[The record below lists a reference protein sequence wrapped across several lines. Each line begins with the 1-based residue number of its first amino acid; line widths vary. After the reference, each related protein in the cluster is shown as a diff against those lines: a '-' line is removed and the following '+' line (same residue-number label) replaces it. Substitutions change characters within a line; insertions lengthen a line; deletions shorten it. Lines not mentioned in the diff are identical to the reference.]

1 MAQTKRF
8 IWKYII
14 ICVILFLMSGCQK
27 QEIQRI
33 DDSRYIVDK
42 QMILILC
49 EDLEAGSEYTDI
61 LNSLKGNGDKVLAAM
76 EQLKG
81 LNPTVAVKNAIGVA
95 NILLRNTDEA
105 ELYLQEALQE
115 TENPTEKAILLS
127 NLAAARFYR
136 DQYIKQ
142 YDAAVV
148 VINEA
153 VEEYQKDNTDMV
165 LRMVLE
171 SNQIRIN
178 MMKDY
183 PQPMI
188 KHVRRLKNLLKEERK
203 EFGANQFIG
212 MLNLQSLGMA
222 CHCDGEETARSLDYM
237 EEAINLNH
245 KLYQYV
251 FFDIHMYNNIADMYY
266 FIPDS
271 MEKELEYLNR
281 CIELLDEWQSDWH
294 YDRLQVYSKRGQ
306 SYCSMGELEKSAEDF
321 NLVIEQRK
329 QEDDLVA
336 MSYYYLGQI
345 ELMEHHMPEP
355 ALDYMLRG
363 FGIWQRYNRPNGL
376 QAMKTSIQNIYDCY
390 GYEKENPNFESWL
403 TERVEAIQ
411 KNSN

>member
-1 MAQTKRF
+1 MKPIKSKVLKYSIFLLLLFSITSCQNQTT
-8 IWKYII
+8 
-14 ICVILFLMSGCQK
+14 
-27 QEIQRI
+27 EIQKI

-49 EDLEAGSEYTDI
+49 EDLEAEALYTEALI
-61 LNSLKGNGDKVLAAM
+61 NLKGNGDKVLAAM

-81 LNPTVAVKNAIGVA
+81 LNSTVAVKNAIGVA

-142 YDAAVV
+142 YDAAVD

-183 PQPMI
+183 PQPMV

-251 FFDIHMYNNIADMYY
+251 FF
-266 FIPDS
+266 
-271 MEKELEYLNR
+271 
-281 CIELLDEWQSDWH
+281 
-294 YDRLQVYSKRGQ
+294 
-306 SYCSMGELEKSAEDF
+306 
-321 NLVIEQRK
+321 
-329 QEDDLVA
+329 
-336 MSYYYLGQI
+336 
-345 ELMEHHMPEP
+345 
-355 ALDYMLRG
+355 
-363 FGIWQRYNRPNGL
+363 
-376 QAMKTSIQNIYDCY
+376 
-390 GYEKENPNFESWL
+390 
-403 TERVEAIQ
+403 
-411 KNSN
+411 